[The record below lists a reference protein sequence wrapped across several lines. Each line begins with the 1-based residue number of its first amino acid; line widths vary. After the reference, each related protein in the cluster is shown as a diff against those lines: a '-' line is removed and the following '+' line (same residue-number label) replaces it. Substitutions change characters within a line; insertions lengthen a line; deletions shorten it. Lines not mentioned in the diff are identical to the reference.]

1 MNVVIDTNVI
11 ISGLLNPSGVPAKI
25 INLILNEELTL
36 LYDNRILN
44 EYENVLNRKKF
55 RFEREIIGSLLD
67 FIKNEGLFIAANPIS
82 KHFTDESDKMFLE
95 VALSG
100 NAEYLITGNSAHF
113 PKDKFILTPG
123 EFIEEL
129 SDIF

>member
-95 VALSG
+95 VASSG

-113 PKDKFILTPG
+113 PKDKFVLTPR
-123 EFIEEL
+123 EFIEKAI
-129 SDIF
+129 DRF

>member
-11 ISGLLNPSGVPAKI
+11 ISGLLNPAGVPAKI

-36 LYDNRILN
+36 LYDNRIFS
-44 EYENVLNRKKF
+44 EYKKVLNRKKF
-55 RFEREIIGSLLD
+55 KFEKEIIDALLD
-67 FIKNEGLFIAANPIS
+67 FIKNESLFIVANPIS

-113 PKDKFILTPG
+113 PKDKFILTPR
-123 EFIEEL
+123 EFIEKL
-129 SDIF
+129 SGRF

>member
-11 ISGLLNPSGVPAKI
+11 ISGLLNPAGVPAKI

-36 LYDNRILN
+36 LYDNRILS
-44 EYENVLNRKKF
+44 EYKNVLNRKKF
-55 RFEREIIGSLLD
+55 KFEREIIDALLD
-67 FIKNEGLFIAANPIS
+67 YIKNEGLFIVANPIS

-113 PKDKFILTPG
+113 PKDKFILTPR
-123 EFIEEL
+123 EFIEKL
-129 SDIF
+129 SDRF